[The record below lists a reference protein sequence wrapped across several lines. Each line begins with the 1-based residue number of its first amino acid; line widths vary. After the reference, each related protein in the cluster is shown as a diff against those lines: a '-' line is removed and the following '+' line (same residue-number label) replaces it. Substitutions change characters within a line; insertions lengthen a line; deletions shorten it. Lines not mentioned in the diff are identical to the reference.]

1 MKNID
6 DKILH
11 ELIINPQAPFSAIA
25 KKLNISQNT
34 VKKKYEKMIED
45 KIILR
50 SSITIDLLKIGYQ
63 GRARFTIRTEQKN
76 LTIEALKKI
85 PNIIVV
91 AETFGDYDVIAIAAI
106 KDYTNMISIANEIKQ
121 IPSISQTDVSL
132 EKTSHFPASKQFN
145 NLSW

>member
-1 MKNID
+1 MKKID
-6 DKILH
+6 DKILR

-25 KKLNISQNT
+25 KRLNISQNT
-34 VKKKYEKMIED
+34 VKKKYEKMIQG
-45 KIILR
+45 KIILH

-63 GRARFTIRTEQKN
+63 GRARFTIRTDQKN

-106 KDYTNMISIANEIKQ
+106 KDYTSMISIANEIKKIQ
-121 IPSISQTDVSL
+121 SIIQTDVSL
-132 EKTSHFPASKQFN
+132 EKTSHFPVSKQFN
-145 NLSW
+145 NLAW